1 MSEQEIIERGLMA
14 EALMHD
20 DNFNALYQLVE
31 AQMAKE
37 FLATALKQE
46 EARQELFLTYHG
58 MRSFLQLI
66 NGFRIA
72 KDNIAEKRDA
82 EHNDQQDID

>member
-1 MSEQEIIERGLMA
+1 
-14 EALMHD
+14 
-20 DNFNALYQLVE
+20 
-31 AQMAKE
+31 MAKE

-82 EHNDQQDID
+82 EYQQDID